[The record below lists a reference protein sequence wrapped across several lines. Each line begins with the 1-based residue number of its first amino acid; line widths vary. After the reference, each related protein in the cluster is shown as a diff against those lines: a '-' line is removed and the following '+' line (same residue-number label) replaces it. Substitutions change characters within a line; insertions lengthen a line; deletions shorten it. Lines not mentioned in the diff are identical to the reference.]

1 MPIENGSKTAS
12 GSGAKRVFSPERLRR
27 AMKERGMSQG
37 ELEEATGIHANSIS
51 RYVCGHVVPRDDLLS
66 AIASALD
73 MEIDD
78 LKGVVVLA
86 DDERHADLA
95 AAVETVIACVADL
108 TQEQRD
114 SLALALVAR

>member
-95 AAVETVIACVADL
+95 AAVETVIACAADL
-108 TQEQRD
+108 TQDQRD

>member
-1 MPIENGSKTAS
+1 
-12 GSGAKRVFSPERLRR
+12 
-27 AMKERGMSQG
+27 MSQG

-95 AAVETVIACVADL
+95 AAVETVIACAADL
-108 TQEQRD
+108 TQDQRD